1 MFICIKSSRATKRQP
16 EILPRPARRAGCDNS
31 QSEIQNP
38 QLPEWR
44 IHFHVPLH
52 APAAPPFENTNDH
65 LLGVLD
71 LLAANPE
78 ICSHL
83 EMETYTWE
91 VLPPELKSRSVVEQL
106 AAEYAWTLARLADAA
121 NEMTY
126 LARPHQVQ
134 V

>member
-1 MFICIKSSRATKRQP
+1 MKKFSTCRNP
-16 EILPRPARRAGCDNS
+16 
-31 QSEIQNP
+31 QSAIRNP
-38 QLPEWR
+38 QLEEWR

-71 LLAANPE
+71 LLQASPE

-91 VLPPELKSRSVVEQL
+91 VLPPELKLQNVVDQL
-106 AAEYAWTLARLADAA
+106 AQEYDWTLAALAARG
-121 NEMTY
+121 
-126 LARPHQVQ
+126 LASH
-134 V
+134 

>member
-1 MFICIKSSRATKRQP
+1 
-16 EILPRPARRAGCDNS
+16 LPDALNF
-31 QSEIQNP
+31 
-38 QLPEWR
+38 QLPTSNFQSSEEWR

-52 APAAPPFENTNDH
+52 APATPPFENTNDH

-71 LLAANPE
+71 LLAADPK

-106 AAEYAWTLARLADAA
+106 VAEYDWALARLR
-121 NEMTY
+121 ERE
-126 LARPHQVQ
+126 LA
-134 V
+134 